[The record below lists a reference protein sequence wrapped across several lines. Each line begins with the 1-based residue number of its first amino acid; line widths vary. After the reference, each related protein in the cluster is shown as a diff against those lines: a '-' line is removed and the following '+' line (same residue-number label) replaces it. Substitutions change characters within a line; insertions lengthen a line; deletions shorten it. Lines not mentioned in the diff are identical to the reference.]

1 MEKEIICGKSFEDLS
16 NDEMMEI
23 EGGWANI
30 FICTTLP
37 CGIGASVSTIAVSIY
52 YKVK

>member
-16 NDEMMEI
+16 NDEMVEI
-23 EGGWANI
+23 EGGWACT
-30 FICTTLP
+30 FVCTTLP
-37 CGIGASVSTIAVSIY
+37 CGIGASVSAIAVSIY